1 MEGTWGEKP
10 SSSIDWRMSAALEC
24 VPRGDTELAEVT
36 SLENAVRAWRD
47 LDVEHRR
54 LAVLTPERAVQI
66 DGVNHKS
73 FTGEAI
79 AWLAGRLPDQATSS
93 AAPTD

>member
-1 MEGTWGEKP
+1 MEGTRGDQQA
-10 SSSIDWRMSAALEC
+10 SGIDWRMSAALEC

-47 LDVEHRR
+47 LDVEHRL

-66 DGVNHKS
+66 DGVNHVS

-79 AWLAGRLPDQATSS
+79 AWLAGRLPDRS
-93 AAPTD
+93 ASPDGPA

>member
-10 SSSIDWRMSAALEC
+10 SSGIDWRMSAALEC

-47 LDVEHRR
+47 LDVEHRL

-66 DGVNHKS
+66 DGVSHSS

-79 AWLAGRLPDQATSS
+79 AWLAGRLPDQPTTS
-93 AAPTD
+93 AGAG